1 MKCNRCNLPINAS
14 EEAHVVIPNA
24 EQCGFKSRRPTAF
37 AHASCFERDVRATYR
52 REMEAD
58 AERHKEIVEAMGM
71 LR

>member
-1 MKCNRCNLPINAS
+1 MKCNRCKLPINPS

-37 AHASCFERDVRATYR
+37 SHASCFERDVRVTYR

-58 AERHKEIVEAMGM
+58 AERQKEIEEAMA
-71 LR
+71 RV